1 MSRQKKLIL
10 AGAGHAHLTTLKNLK
25 RFVDRGHEVAVVS
38 LEDRHYYSG
47 MGPGMLSGIYRP
59 EEIRIDVKRM
69 TESRGGRFIQGKVEG
84 IDPRSR
90 RLFLAGGDVLPYD
103 VVSFNTGS
111 GIPFSVPDN
120 AQSIAFPVKPIQ
132 NLLAARNRII
142 EGLKEKEGL
151 KKKTLDIAVVGGG
164 AAGIEIAG
172 NVWRLVRERKGTAR
186 IRLYSGFRMAPRF
199 DSAVRLKALHSLER
213 RNISIRENIRAASI
227 DGRWLRLA
235 DGTLEAAD
243 VVFLAA
249 GVQPSDLFRKSGLP
263 VGEEGGLLVDESLR
277 STAHPEIFGGGDC
290 IAFAPSPLPKIG
302 IHAVRQNPILLH
314 NLMAALEDRP
324 LKPFTP
330 QKKYM
335 LILNMGDD
343 TGILFRDRVVF
354 RGRLAWRLKDWID
367 RRFIR
372 RFQAAEAGG

>member
-1 MSRQKKLIL
+1 MQPIDANGESMSRQKKLVL

-25 RFVDRGHEVAVVS
+25 HFIDRGHEVAVVGP
-38 LEDRHYYSG
+38 EDRHYYSG

-59 EEIRIDVKRM
+59 EEIRINVKRM
-69 TESRGGRFIQGKVEG
+69 TESRGGRFIRGKVEG
-84 IDPRSR
+84 IDPRGR
-90 RLFLAGGDVLPYD
+90 RLFLAGGDALPYD

-111 GIPFSVPDN
+111 GIPFPVPDN
-120 AQSIAFPVKPIQ
+120 SRSIAFPVKPIQ

-142 EGLKEKEGL
+142 EGLQ
-151 KKKTLDIAVVGGG
+151 KKDLDIAVVGGG

-172 NVWRLVRERKGTAR
+172 NAWRLVRERKGTAR
-186 IRLYSGFRMAPRF
+186 IRLYSGLRMAPRF
-199 DSAVRLKALHSLER
+199 DAAVRLKALHSLER

-227 DGRWLRLA
+227 DGRWLRLT

-263 VGEEGGLLVDESLR
+263 VGEEGGLLVDEFLR

-290 IAFAPSPLPKIG
+290 IAFSPSPLPKIG

-330 QKKYM
+330 QTKYM

-343 TGILFRDRVVF
+343 TGVLFRGRVVF

-367 RRFIR
+367 RRFI
-372 RFQAAEAGG
+372 ANAGG